1 MKNKDKNEILNDIQR
16 TFIKLL
22 IDNGE
27 IEVEEASKKLGVSK
41 ATIYNYFNNIKQ
53 LSFERRK
60 GKLVLEKKENETQK
74 SNKND
79 PFFNRLSKGDELKK
93 KVANKIVKE
102 ILKPDDVIFLDCGSA
117 NYYIATQIIEHQMKD
132 LKIITTNPHVFVDLH
147 KYEELSQ
154 ISVIGGIYSADRGSF
169 YGNWVDTLLNSLKD
183 NYRIKKAFIGADGIS
198 IHNDEIIIY
207 LINEV
212 EKDQKSKIISMADEV
227 YFPLDQNKF
236 GRVGA
241 VLDKFKIDKQNQ
253 KKAIIGLEEGWES
266 NGIVEKISKIEK
278 SILIA
283 V

>member
-117 NYYIATQIIEHQMKD
+117 NYYIAT
-132 LKIITTNPHVFVDLH
+132 LVL
-147 KYEELSQ
+147 Y
-154 ISVIGGIYSADRGSF
+154 
-169 YGNWVDTLLNSLKD
+169 LL
-183 NYRIKKAFIGADGIS
+183 I
-198 IHNDEIIIY
+198 
-207 LINEV
+207 
-212 EKDQKSKIISMADEV
+212 
-227 YFPLDQNKF
+227 
-236 GRVGA
+236 
-241 VLDKFKIDKQNQ
+241 
-253 KKAIIGLEEGWES
+253 
-266 NGIVEKISKIEK
+266 
-278 SILIA
+278 
-283 V
+283 